1 CAMRVVYNAV
11 FRWIMRCAKASGLG
25 ECAVLDMLM
34 LHNIHHRGGKPF
46 NDIASKLNI
55 VDSHRVNYA
64 IKK

>member
-1 CAMRVVYNAV
+1 
-11 FRWIMRCAKASGLG
+11 MRCAKASGLG